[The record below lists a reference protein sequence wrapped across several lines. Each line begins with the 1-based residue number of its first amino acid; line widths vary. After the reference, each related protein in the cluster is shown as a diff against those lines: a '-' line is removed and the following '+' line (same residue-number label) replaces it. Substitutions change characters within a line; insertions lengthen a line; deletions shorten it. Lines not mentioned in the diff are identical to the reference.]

1 MRNSDTNDLNG
12 MNDDKTT
19 PYQPVPRTPE
29 QRPDDN
35 PISYSS
41 AARGGGYPNRE
52 QRYQEYMQP
61 SVYRSG
67 PSDEQEQRVDSGYRA
82 VVPSPSYPSQ
92 PTGRSPYAPLSPSP
106 STEEGQPKSE
116 RPEYQNSYRQGGYIP
131 GDNNGASFGP
141 PPGGGYPG
149 PKRKRNGLRTGAI
162 MALALVMAMVFGVGL
177 FAGWQFSHTGSTTP
191 AASTPSSNNSSLQP
205 GTVPQ
210 PTVPALTNNNMQA
223 VREAVVSK
231 TRPAVVQISV
241 QTQKGTALGSGVIID
256 KRGYII
262 TNNHVVEGANTVD
275 EVVLSDGTRIRNAQI
290 VGTDPADDLAV
301 IKINPPTNMAVISLG
316 DSSQLRVGQDVL
328 AIGNPLGNTQTVTNG
343 IISAL
348 GRNVSEGNGAIIPN
362 AIQTDA
368 PINPGN
374 SGGALVDLQGNLVG
388 IPTLTAVDPEFNA
401 PANGVGFAIPSNRV
415 QFIATQLINNGHVQ
429 HTGRAAIGIS
439 PTEVDPTLQMQDNL
453 AVDHGVYVTRL
464 TAGGAAEKAGIK
476 VGDVIVQID
485 NKTIDSIPSL
495 EDALIAKNP
504 GDKATVKVYRGTQQ
518 ITFNVTLGELSAS

>member
-1 MRNSDTNDLNG
+1 
-12 MNDDKTT
+12 
-19 PYQPVPRTPE
+19 E
-29 QRPDDN
+29 Q
-35 PISYSS
+35 S
-41 AARGGGYPNRE
+41 
-52 QRYQEYMQP
+52 YQEYMQP
-61 SVYRSG
+61 GAYRSAPLG
-67 PSDEQEQRVDSGYRA
+67 QPKDDAYRS
-82 VVPSPSYPSQ
+82 VPSSSYPAQ
-92 PTGRSPYAPLSPSP
+92 PAGRSPYTPLSPTP
-106 STEEGQPKSE
+106 GTFEHEQA
-116 RPEYQNSYRQGGYIP
+116 RPTYQNSYRQGGYIT
-131 GDNNGASFGP
+131 GDNSGAPFGP
-141 PPGGGYPG
+141 PPGAGQPG

-162 MALALVMAMVFGVGL
+162 MALTLVLAMVFGVGL
-177 FAGWQFSHTGSTTP
+177 FAGWQFGRTNSST
-191 AASTPSSNNSSLQP
+191 STATVPSSNNSSLQP

-223 VREAVVSK
+223 VREAVVAK
-231 TRPAVVQISV
+231 TRPAVVQINV

-256 KRGYII
+256 KRGYIV
-262 TNNHVVEGANTVD
+262 TNNHVVDGVTTVD
-275 EVVLSDGTRIRNAQI
+275 EVVLSDGTRIRNAQV
-290 VGTDPADDLAV
+290 VGTDPADDLAI

-343 IISAL
+343 IVSAL

-374 SGGALVDLQGNLVG
+374 SGGALVDLQGNLIG
-388 IPTLTAVDPEFNA
+388 IPTLTAVDPEFNS

-415 QFIATQLINNGHVQ
+415 QFIATQLINNGRVQ

-439 PTEVDPTLQMQDNL
+439 PTQVDPTLQMQDNL

-476 VGDVIVQID
+476 AGDVIVQID
-485 NKTIDSIPSL
+485 NKAIDSIPSL

-518 ITFNVTLGELSAS
+518 ITFTVTLGELNAG